1 MVTPPCGQER
11 TSALPSY
18 LFGHGIAPSPERR
31 AKTPSADTVAAEG
44 TLEHGQQGLLFL
56 H

>member
-18 LFGHGIAPSPERR
+18 LFGHGIAPSPGEKGEDALR
-31 AKTPSADTVAAEG
+31 
-44 TLEHGQQGLLFL
+44 
-56 H
+56 